1 MPFSIATLKSFKSS
15 KQSTY
20 DLRARAEGSDQP
32 NPAAAADLADVD
44 PTTLGHDVAIHGI
57 SIASHQ
63 QYSYIPNMDTTKSL
77 ATDIIQL
84 TRFKNRRPTIPED
97 RPHRKPSFRN
107 IFLGVPEPNARR
119 FSQDIGGASLVS
131 KFKALESKETT
142 RVLFLQVFIPFL
154 LSGFGNVGAG
164 LFLNYAQ
171 TWQVFRDNTIFY
183 MLLATVMAFK
193 TNLEATLAAR
203 LSTCSNMG
211 SMKTAFKK
219 FTAFLGNL
227 ALVQTQAIIF
237 GLMSSSL
244 VVIINSI
251 EHGHFDPSVGLRT
264 IATGVA
270 AICVNEII
278 SSCLILM
285 VVVASERAGVNP
297 DNVST
302 LIAAMFGDFSSV
314 FFVSV
319 TAAAFHMIQSNEWIF
334 ITIVCGLLC
343 VLPLTIY
350 IAAKNEFT
358 RGMFLGTHLPL
369 ALAVTVATIS
379 GLVFDHAVQSFARIA
394 IYQAVINGIS
404 VNLMAVQTSRIATYL
419 AKLNSVAPDRAKEYS
434 RKCSPVEAL
443 FAQGKSMRPQWT
455 ETSDE
460 INNGKDHYTNHHIT
474 LDIQT

>member
-1 MPFSIATLKSFKSS
+1 MPFTFASLNFKSS

-20 DLRARAEGSDQP
+20 DLQARADGTQNASGGGGGGGLS
-32 NPAAAADLADVD
+32 ADADD
-44 PTTLGHDVAIHGI
+44 PTALGRDGDIQGI
-57 SIASHQ
+57 SIAAHE
-63 QYSYIPNMDTTKSL
+63 QYSYIPNMNTTKSL

-97 RPHRKPSFRN
+97 RPQRKPSFRN

-119 FSQDIGGASLVS
+119 FSQDISGASLVS

-142 RVLFLQVFIPFL
+142 RVLILQVFIPFL

-171 TWQVFRDNTIFY
+171 TWQVFRENTIFY

-211 SMKTAFKK
+211 SIKSAMKKLE
-219 FTAFLGNL
+219 AFLGNL
-227 ALVQTQAIIF
+227 ALVQTQSIIF
-237 GLMSSSL
+237 GIMSTAL
-244 VVIINSI
+244 VILINSF
-251 EHGHFDPSVGLRT
+251 EHGSFEYMLSLRLM
-264 IATGVA
+264 ATGVA
-270 AICVNEII
+270 AICVNELI

-314 FFVSV
+314 FFISV
-319 TAAAFHMIQSNEWIF
+319 TAAIFHTIQTTEWLFLAI
-334 ITIVCGLLC
+334 ILGLLC

-350 IAAKNEFT
+350 AATKNDFT
-358 RGMFLGTHLPL
+358 KGMFTGTHLPL
-369 ALAVTVATIS
+369 ALAVTVATVS

-394 IYQAVINGIS
+394 IYQAVINGVS

-419 AKLNSVAPDRAKEYS
+419 AKLNSVAPERAQEYS
-434 RKCSPVEAL
+434 NKCSPFEAL
-443 FAQGKSMRPQWT
+443 YAQGECLILPLMDFFENHNAHTNQ
-455 ETSDE
+455 
-460 INNGKDHYTNHHIT
+460 YTHT
-474 LDIQT
+474 QT